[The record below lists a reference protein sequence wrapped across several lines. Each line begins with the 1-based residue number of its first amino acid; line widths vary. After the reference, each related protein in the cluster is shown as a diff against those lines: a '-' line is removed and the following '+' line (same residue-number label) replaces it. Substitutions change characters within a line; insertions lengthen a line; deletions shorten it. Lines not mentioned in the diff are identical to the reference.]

1 MFILSFANVLYTK
14 GEIYLMLE
22 RNSSVAEYPCIVVY
36 LVQFTEMRLQQFEV
50 DIDKSHVCMHI
61 NITVT
66 WNLLVVTMWNE
77 TYIFAK

>member
-1 MFILSFANVLYTK
+1 MFILSFTNVLYTK
-14 GEIYLMLE
+14 GEIYLPLE
-22 RNSSVAEYPCIVVY
+22 RNSSVAECPCIVVY

-50 DIDKSHVCMHI
+50 DIDESHVCMHI
-61 NITVT
+61 NITIT